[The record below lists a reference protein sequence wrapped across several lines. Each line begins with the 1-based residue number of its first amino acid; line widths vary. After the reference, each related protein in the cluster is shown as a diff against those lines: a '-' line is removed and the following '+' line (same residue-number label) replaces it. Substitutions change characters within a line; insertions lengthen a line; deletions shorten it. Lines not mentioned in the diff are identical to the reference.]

1 LFPGSGATGTDCS
14 ATSDGYTGGTYTDL
28 PNFVQANWIGWV
40 YTVRP
45 STAVCAGGTSCIST
59 PGFIAAASRK
69 THGTAGA
76 FNLPLLLMPLNP
88 STEPRVSSSV
98 QIVMTFDS
106 PISSATVAVTGFATL
121 GTTTFSGNNVFVDLT
136 GVSDMQYVTVALT
149 NVSSTTGGTGGSGSV
164 RVGFL
169 AGDVNGSRVVSV
181 TDVGIVN
188 AALGQVLSTG
198 NYLND
203 VNVSGAITVSDK
215 SIVNAQLTHALP
227 PP

>member
-1 LFPGSGATGTDCS
+1 
-14 ATSDGYTGGTYTDL
+14 
-28 PNFVQANWIGWV
+28 
-40 YTVRP
+40 
-45 STAVCAGGTSCIST
+45 
-59 PGFIAAASRK
+59 
-69 THGTAGA
+69 
-76 FNLPLLLMPLNP
+76 
-88 STEPRVSSSV
+88 
-98 QIVMTFDS
+98 MTFDS